1 MPPKKRVSDSAPSP
15 RKRARGTA
23 SQPVAIDSQSY
34 QSQPSALSP
43 PPPYTHTFESRL
55 RESQPEDA
63 IVAPAEGSEQATLA
77 PSSEAA
83 DDAVDEAFDAHL
95 EDNYDGIDW
104 GRLKLYTKPITT
116 HQHKRSWIYRHGY
129 RVARL
134 KDPTRV
140 FFICHWC
147 FKHKL
152 TDIGIGIYNTS
163 AAVSSAARHLSE
175 QKPGHRLVAPGKTP
189 VASVYNALTTAR
201 VPISQAVANQINGFS
216 KQRFRFAAVD
226 WLVANNH
233 PISEFETPAFRR
245 LIAIANPLAEAALW
259 KNHKSVSQYVIRLFD
274 WLRPRVV
281 HELSQSLSK
290 IHISFDGWTTKGG
303 KRGFLG
309 IVAHYVNS
317 DGKLRDLP
325 IALPQLTG
333 AHSGDRLAEVV
344 LSILEQFSISERTL
358 GYFVLDNASN
368 NDTAV
373 AAIAHELNF
382 NPIHRRLRCG
392 PHTINLIGQRL
403 LWGRDADSY
412 NNEGVDELADEAA
425 FIKEW
430 RKHGPLGVLLD
441 IVNYIHTPQQY
452 NLFEKAQRTAYRE
465 LPHDADDKLTILQ
478 PIKPVVT
485 RWNSYFDCFER
496 AIKLAPAINA
506 YANTHIQ
513 NTAKEDIYAD
523 SQGKNRPAA
532 PQWMRS
538 DGLTAADWAVVTDYI
553 EVLRPL
559 KECTKRFEGRG
570 EYSFGAIAEVI
581 PTFEFLLTQLEARLL
596 YYDCVVHDAHDEAP
610 EDHLPINLRA
620 ALLKANEYY
629 AKLDDSPA
637 YYAATILHPRYKHY
651 CDQAW
656 AEKPDW
662 LALNNLNF
670 QALWADYKSLPLP
683 RPCYTR
689 APKKPSNIDDA
700 IDGII
705 DPTRGNTE
713 EDEYEQWKREPI
725 VGKGTDP
732 IQYWFGL
739 RDQYPNLSKMALTIL
754 SIPASSCE
762 CERVFSELGDLL
774 EPRRRC
780 ISPELLAALHSVR
793 RWRRAG
799 FGGGDNDDMGQSKL
813 TDEQMD
819 VLYELSKWVGE
830 DDDLD
835 TWDDG

>member
-23 SQPVAIDSQSY
+23 SQPVAIDSQLY

-83 DDAVDEAFDAHL
+83 DNA
-95 EDNYDGIDW
+95 
-104 GRLKLYTKPITT
+104 
-116 HQHKRSWIYRHGY
+116 IYCHGY
-129 RVARL
+129 RVALL

-152 TDIGIGIYNTS
+152 TDIGIRLYNTS

-175 QKPGHRLVAPGKTP
+175 QKLGHRLVALGKTL

-201 VPISQAVANQINGFS
+201 
-216 KQRFRFAAVD
+216 QRFRFAAVD

-233 PISEFETPAFRR
+233 PISEPC
-245 LIAIANPLAEAALW
+245 
-259 KNHKSVSQYVIRLFD
+259 
-274 WLRPRVV
+274 VV
-281 HELSQSLSK
+281 YELSQSLSK
-290 IHISFDGWTTKGG
+290 IYISFDRWTTKGG

-309 IVAHYVNS
+309 IVAYYVNS

-333 AHSGDRLAEVV
+333 AYSGDRLAKVV

-403 LWGRDADSY
+403 LWGRDADLY
-412 NNEGVDELADEAA
+412 NNEGVDELTNEAA

-441 IVNYIHTPQQY
+441 IINYIYTPQQY
-452 NLFEKAQRTAYRE
+452 NLFKKAQRTAY
-465 LPHDADDKLTILQ
+465 Q
-478 PIKPVVT
+478 
-485 RWNSYFDCFER
+485 
-496 AIKLAPAINA
+496 
-506 YANTHIQ
+506 
-513 NTAKEDIYAD
+513 
-523 SQGKNRPAA
+523 
-532 PQWMRS
+532 
-538 DGLTAADWAVVTDYI
+538 
-553 EVLRPL
+553 
-559 KECTKRFEGRG
+559 
-570 EYSFGAIAEVI
+570 
-581 PTFEFLLTQLEARLL
+581 ARLL
-596 YYDCVVHDAHDEAP
+596 YYDCVVHNAHDKAP

-629 AKLDDSPA
+629 AKLNDSPA
-637 YYAATILHPRYKHY
+637 YYAATILYPRYKHY

-656 AEKPDW
+656 AEKPNW

-689 APKKPSNIDDA
+689 APKKPGNIDDA

-819 VLYELSKWVGE
+819 VLYELSQWVGE

>member
-23 SQPVAIDSQSY
+23 SQPVAIDSQLY

-83 DDAVDEAFDAHL
+83 DNA
-95 EDNYDGIDW
+95 
-104 GRLKLYTKPITT
+104 
-116 HQHKRSWIYRHGY
+116 IYCHGY
-129 RVARL
+129 RVALL

-147 FKHKL
+147 FQAQAH
-152 TDIGIGIYNTS
+152 GYWPC
-163 AAVSSAARHLSE
+163 V
-175 QKPGHRLVAPGKTP
+175 
-189 VASVYNALTTAR
+189 VY
-201 VPISQAVANQINGFS
+201 
-216 KQRFRFAAVD
+216 
-226 WLVANNH
+226 
-233 PISEFETPAFRR
+233 
-245 LIAIANPLAEAALW
+245 
-259 KNHKSVSQYVIRLFD
+259 
-274 WLRPRVV
+274 
-281 HELSQSLSK
+281 ELSQSLSK
-290 IHISFDGWTTKGG
+290 IYISFDRWTTKGG

-309 IVAHYVNS
+309 IVAYYVNS

-333 AHSGDRLAEVV
+333 AYSGDRLAKVV

-403 LWGRDADSY
+403 LWGRDADLY
-412 NNEGVDELADEAA
+412 NNEGVDELTNEAA

-441 IVNYIHTPQQY
+441 IINYIYTPQQY
-452 NLFEKAQRTAYRE
+452 NLFKKAQRTAY
-465 LPHDADDKLTILQ
+465 Q
-478 PIKPVVT
+478 
-485 RWNSYFDCFER
+485 
-496 AIKLAPAINA
+496 
-506 YANTHIQ
+506 
-513 NTAKEDIYAD
+513 
-523 SQGKNRPAA
+523 
-532 PQWMRS
+532 
-538 DGLTAADWAVVTDYI
+538 
-553 EVLRPL
+553 
-559 KECTKRFEGRG
+559 
-570 EYSFGAIAEVI
+570 
-581 PTFEFLLTQLEARLL
+581 ARLL
-596 YYDCVVHDAHDEAP
+596 YYDCVVHNAHDKAP

-629 AKLDDSPA
+629 AKLNDSPA
-637 YYAATILHPRYKHY
+637 YYAATILYPRYKHY

-656 AEKPDW
+656 AEKPNW

-689 APKKPSNIDDA
+689 APKKPGNIDDA

-819 VLYELSKWVGE
+819 VLYELSQWVGE

>member
-83 DDAVDEAFDAHL
+83 DDA
-95 EDNYDGIDW
+95 
-104 GRLKLYTKPITT
+104 
-116 HQHKRSWIYRHGY
+116 
-129 RVARL
+129 
-134 KDPTRV
+134 
-140 FFICHWC
+140 
-147 FKHKL
+147 
-152 TDIGIGIYNTS
+152 
-163 AAVSSAARHLSE
+163 
-175 QKPGHRLVAPGKTP
+175 KPGHRLVAPGKTP

-274 WLRPRVV
+274 WLRPA
-281 HELSQSLSK
+281 LSTSCHNRLARS
-290 IHISFDGWTTKGG
+290 ICFDGWTTKGG

-344 LSILEQFSISERTL
+344 SSILEQFSISERTL

>member
-1 MPPKKRVSDSAPSP
+1 MPPKKR
-15 RKRARGTA
+15 
-23 SQPVAIDSQSY
+23 
-34 QSQPSALSP
+34 
-43 PPPYTHTFESRL
+43 
-55 RESQPEDA
+55 
-63 IVAPAEGSEQATLA
+63 
-77 PSSEAA
+77 
-83 DDAVDEAFDAHL
+83 
-95 EDNYDGIDW
+95 
-104 GRLKLYTKPITT
+104 
-116 HQHKRSWIYRHGY
+116 
-129 RVARL
+129 
-134 KDPTRV
+134 
-140 FFICHWC
+140 
-147 FKHKL
+147 
-152 TDIGIGIYNTS
+152 
-163 AAVSSAARHLSE
+163 
-175 QKPGHRLVAPGKTP
+175 
-189 VASVYNALTTAR
+189 
-201 VPISQAVANQINGFS
+201 INGFS

-274 WLRPRVV
+274 WLRPRVI

-290 IHISFDGWTTKGG
+290 IHISFNRWTTKGG

-452 NLFEKAQRTAYRE
+452 NLFKKAQRTAYRE

-506 YANTHIQ
+506 GYLRRLTGQ
-513 NTAKEDIYAD
+513 
-523 SQGKNRPAA
+523 NRPAA

-581 PTFEFLLTQLEARLL
+581 PTFEFLLTQLEARL

-651 CDQAW
+651 CDQAHCGRITSRCRYQG
-656 AEKPDW
+656 
-662 LALNNLNF
+662 LA
-670 QALWADYKSLPLP
+670 
-683 RPCYTR
+683 TR

-754 SIPASSCE
+754 SIPASS
-762 CERVFSELGDLL
+762 S
-774 EPRRRC
+774 
-780 ISPELLAALHSVR
+780 ALHSVR